1 MYIGILKTVGDPVFT
16 YADSTIPL
24 PPTAV
29 EEDVYTWSWKT
40 LYDSVLDITQTLET
54 PAFVGALHI
63 TLPEQAISRAEV
75 LIDGELACCHSA
87 ETDGLTGGELTLPV
101 GKHGSK
107 VTLRLHAELKD
118 IILSAPVI
126 LGAQED
132 AAPLVW
138 PAPHN
143 AEFSDSTLP
152 IAEITAATDDADEQF
167 AAQFLRERLT
177 ERFGTWQTPG
187 GVQIL
192 IAKDSTYTGE
202 RYTVSA
208 DGLLVTVKAA
218 TRLSLLYGTDTVL
231 QLTSPAGLR
240 LANVDDAPT
249 HEMRG
254 FHMGL
259 PHRDHF
265 DFVRRLFRYVLLPL
279 RFNML
284 FVEFAG
290 GMRFDRH
297 PAISEAWL
305 RATENFEKGL
315 QPKMPHSGMG
325 ACGTV
330 LEKGEVREFLDYARE
345 LGMEII
351 PEVQSLGHVQY
362 ITYAYPEL
370 AEIDA
375 EEVLDEDARNEDMR
389 PSKFYRHC
397 YCPSL
402 ERSYEVIFDLIDE
415 IVEVAQPPR
424 YVHIGHDEVYQ
435 IGVCK
440 RCRGKD
446 PAELFAKHVIAL
458 HDYIAKKGLGT
469 MMWSD
474 MLHPAPVRPY
484 LTSRAADL
492 LPRDIVMLD
501 FVWYFNLP
509 LDIEDRLLTRGYKV
523 GIGNLYSPN
532 FPRYSKRLAK
542 QGMLGGQLSVWLIN
556 EERIYGENGK
566 FFDATYLSQMLWN
579 AEAYDERNRAAY
591 NHVIATTIQPRMRDE
606 LRGKHLPQGY
616 RTSVIPL
623 PAGNTQG
630 IPADLRTLCPD
641 VIDAEGVTIPVNASF
656 ARLVFE
662 HTTLRPAPRIAWG
675 EFIPV
680 GTYTVTFEDGTA
692 ERVEIAYGRNVLRYD
707 RAYAK
712 PMPHKFYRHQALV
725 GTWHADPAYVGKD
738 ARGGDLCV
746 CGAVWENPHPEKK
759 ISHVS
764 YTRDAK
770 DTARLLLAGIKGQSP
785 NE

>member
-1 MYIGILKTVGDPVFT
+1 MYIGLLKVAGAPVFT
-16 YADSTIPL
+16 YADSTRPL
-24 PPTAV
+24 PPTSV
-29 EEDVYTWSWKT
+29 EDGVYTWSWQT
-40 LYDSVLDITQTLET
+40 LYDSVLDVTQTLT
-54 PAFVGALHI
+54 SPAYVGAVHV
-63 TLPEQAISRAEV
+63 TLPEKAISRAEI
-75 LIDGELACCHSA
+75 LIDGVLSACHCA
-87 ETDGLTGGELTLPV
+87 ETDGYTGGDLNLPV
-101 GKHGSK
+101 GKRGQT
-107 VTLRLHAELKD
+107 VTLRLYAELKD
-118 IILSAPVI
+118 ILLSAPEI
-126 LGAQED
+126 LGAEED
-132 AAPLVW
+132 GAPLVW

-143 AEFSDSTLP
+143 VTFSDKYAP
-152 IAEITAATDDADEQF
+152 IGAVIAASDDADEQF

-177 ERFGTWQTPG
+177 ERLGAWQTEG
-187 GVQIL
+187 GVKIL
-192 IAKDSTYTGE
+192 ISKDASYVGE
-202 RYTVSA
+202 RYTVS
-208 DGLLVTVKAA
+208 GNEQCITIKAA
-218 TRLSLLYGTDTVL
+218 TRLTLLYGTDTVL
-231 QLTSPAGLR
+231 QLASPAGLR
-240 LANVDDAPT
+240 LADVDDAPT

-254 FHMGL
+254 FHIAL

-284 FVEFAG
+284 IVEFAG
-290 GMRFDRH
+290 GMRYDSH

-330 LEKGEVREFLDYARE
+330 LEKDQVREFLGYARE
-345 LGMEII
+345 LGLEIV

-370 AEIDA
+370 AEINAD
-375 EEVLDEDARNEDMR
+375 EVIDEDVRNEDMR

-402 ERSYEVIFDLIDE
+402 PRSLEVIRDLIDE
-415 IVEVAQPPR
+415 IVEVAQPRR

-446 PAELFAKHVIAL
+446 PAKLFADHVTTL
-458 HDYIAKKGLGT
+458 HDHIAKKGLGT

-484 LTSRAADL
+484 LTFPAADM

-509 LDIEDRLLTRGYKV
+509 LDIEDRLLERGYKV

-532 FPRYSKRLAK
+532 FPRYSTRLAK
-542 QGMLGGQLSVWLIN
+542 KGMIGGQLSTWLPN
-556 EERIYGENGK
+556 VEGVFGDNGK

-579 AEAYDERNRAAY
+579 AEAYDERNRTTY
-591 NHVIATTIQPRMRDE
+591 NHVIATALQPLMRDE

-616 RTSVIPL
+616 ETIAISL
-623 PAGNTQG
+623 PAGKQES
-630 IPADLRTLCPD
+630 IPADLRALCPAA
-641 VIDAEGVTIPVNASF
+641 IEAEGCVIPVNASF

-662 HTTLRPAPRIAWG
+662 HATLRPAPRIAWG
-675 EFIPV
+675 SFIPV
-680 GTYTVTFEDGTA
+680 GTYTVTYEDGTA
-692 ERVEIAYGRNVLRYD
+692 EQMEIAYGRNVLRYD

-759 ISHVS
+759 IATVT
-764 YTRDAK
+764 YAGDAA
-770 DTARLLLAGIKGQSP
+770 DTARLILAGIKGQAP
-785 NE
+785 NK